1 MLWTLLYCSLMVCLL
16 ETGSVGEGSYAT
28 RVASLQSGLQQAERE
43 NERDCEKGGISVKM
57 IQQNND
63 HNLLNHELCDWN

>member
-1 MLWTLLYCSLMVCLL
+1 MTCLL
-16 ETGSVGEGSYAT
+16 ETGSVGEGSCAT
-28 RVASLQSGLQQAERE
+28 RVASLQSGLQHTERE
-43 NERDCEKGGISVKM
+43 NERGCEIGGNLVKV